1 MPIDKMFDV
10 FNKSYA
16 SLSSFVAITDIQKNI
31 SRKNTSINQSEYI
44 KFVEDK
50 DHNIVAFSIVM
61 PSFPKLY
68 KKTKES
74 YSLDLYIYLK
84 LKTK

>member
-1 MPIDKMFDV
+1 MPHVDKMFDL

-16 SLSSFVAITDIQKNI
+16 SSSFVAITDTQKNI
-31 SRKNTSINQSEYI
+31 LRKKYISFINPEFI

-61 PSFPKLY
+61 PDFAEALQNRREMFRSVLHCWQ
-68 KKTKES
+68 KTK
-74 YSLDLYIYLK
+74 
-84 LKTK
+84 

>member
-1 MPIDKMFDV
+1 MFDL

-16 SLSSFVAITDIQKNI
+16 SLSSFVAITDTQKNI
-31 SRKNTSINQSEYI
+31 LKYISFINPEFI

-61 PSFPKLY
+61 PDFAEALQKSKGKLFP
-68 KKTKES
+68 S
-74 YSLDLYIYLK
+74 DLYIC
-84 LKTK
+84 

>member
-1 MPIDKMFDV
+1 MFDV

-31 SRKNTSINQSEYI
+31 SRKIHRINQSGYI

-61 PSFPKLY
+61 PSFQSF
-68 KKTKES
+68 TKNKRKAIPF
-74 YSLDLYIYLK
+74 IY
-84 LKTK
+84 TFT

>member
-1 MPIDKMFDV
+1 MPHVDKMFDL

-16 SLSSFVAITDIQKNI
+16 SLSSFVAITDTQKNI
-31 SRKNTSINQSEYI
+31 LRKKYISFYQFI

-61 PSFPKLY
+61 PDFAEALQNKGKLFR
-68 KKTKES
+68 
-74 YSLDLYIYLK
+74 IFC
-84 LKTK
+84 

>member
-1 MPIDKMFDV
+1 MPHVDKMFDL

-16 SLSSFVAITDIQKNI
+16 SLSSFVAITDTQKNI
-31 SRKNTSINQSEYI
+31 LKYISFINPEFI

-61 PSFPKLY
+61 PDFAEVTKIEREIVSF
-68 KKTKES
+68 
-74 YSLDLYIYLK
+74 DLYIC
-84 LKTK
+84 